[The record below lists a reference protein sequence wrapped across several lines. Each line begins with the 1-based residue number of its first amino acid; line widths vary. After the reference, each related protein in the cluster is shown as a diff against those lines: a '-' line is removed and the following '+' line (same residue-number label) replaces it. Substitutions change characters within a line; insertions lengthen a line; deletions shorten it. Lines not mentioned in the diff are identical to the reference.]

1 MATFATY
8 SLTGNNL
15 TSQIA
20 FVSLSLFNILRFP
33 LSMLPMLISNM
44 VEAFVSLQRVTKF
57 LKNEELDPE
66 ASVREQRPY
75 AGGGGGGDEEELID
89 IETASFYWSKD
100 ERVILKE

>member
-1 MATFATY
+1 
-8 SLTGNNL
+8 
-15 TSQIA
+15 
-20 FVSLSLFNILRFP
+20 
-33 LSMLPMLISNM
+33 MLPMLISNM

-75 AGGGGGGDEEELID
+75 AGGDDDEELID